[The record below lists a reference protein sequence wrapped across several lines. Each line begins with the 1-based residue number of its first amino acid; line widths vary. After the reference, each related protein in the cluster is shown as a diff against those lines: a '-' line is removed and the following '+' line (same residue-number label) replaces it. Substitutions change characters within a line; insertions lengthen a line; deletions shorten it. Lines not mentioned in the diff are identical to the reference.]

1 MIHDEHLAI
10 SRWLVECHHFPPCS
24 SPHRSPRIS
33 ESLSHLQPAWTQQRR
48 EQNGIYLYPAVN
60 LKRK

>member
-1 MIHDEHLAI
+1 MNI
-10 SRWLVECHHFPPCS
+10 WLSVDDWWS
-24 SPHRSPRIS
+24 ATTVHRAVHRTDRHASAN
-33 ESLSHLQPAWTQQRR
+33 LSHLQPAWTQQRR